1 LVSAGHRR
9 PGDGEFHIRAER
21 DGGSPLSTKNA
32 SAVVSSSQS
41 ASLKLQPPRAATP
54 FPVILATATAV
65 PEHTITR
72 DDVKYYMGRVFDIPE
87 RKLEAMMSIVDNAQV
102 LKRHSIFP
110 ITYTVEPRAL
120 YKTNQEY
127 IEHAIKLGRE
137 AAEKCLERAHLRA
150 DEIDLIITVSCT
162 GFMIPSLD
170 AHLINMMGFRSD
182 VRRMPFTELGC
193 AAGAMAIARAA
204 DYLKAYPGGNAL
216 VIAVELPSLT
226 FQRKDISQAN
236 LISSILFGDGAAA
249 VVVSNSPKA
258 VSDVLPSASS
268 ASPST
273 PAHANGNGNY
283 PANGSAATAALAH
296 KPQILVSETYTF
308 PDSLGAMGFDL
319 RDSGFHILLDK
330 NVPDMIGAK
339 IKPLIDDFLGRH
351 GLTQQDIKGW
361 ILHPGGARLLG
372 NVEIALGLTKCQT
385 QPSWDVLANVG
396 NLSSATILFI
406 LQEWL
411 DKRPLNSGDIALA
424 AAFGPGFSAEFLLL
438 QWT

>member
-1 LVSAGHRR
+1 M
-9 PGDGEFHIRAER
+9 E
-21 DGGSPLSTKNA
+21 
-32 SAVVSSSQS
+32 S
-41 ASLKLQPPRAATP
+41 ASNRTTEAAATSHATI
-54 FPVILATATAV
+54 VATATAL
-65 PEHTITR
+65 PPYTITR
-72 DDVKYYMGRVFDIPE
+72 EDVKYYMGRVFDIPE

-102 LKRHSIFP
+102 HTRHSIFP
-110 ITYTVEPRAL
+110 IEYTVEPRPL
-120 YKTNQEY
+120 SQTNNEY
-127 IEHAIKLGRE
+127 IEHAVKLGRE
-137 AAEKCLERAHLRA
+137 AAEKCLERAGLRP

-170 AHLINMMGFRSD
+170 AHLINLMGFRSN

-193 AAGAMAIARAA
+193 AAGAMALGRAA
-204 DYLKAYPGGNAL
+204 DFLTVRPGGNVL

-249 VVVSNSPKA
+249 VIVS
-258 VSDVLPSASS
+258 
-268 ASPST
+268 
-273 PAHANGNGNY
+273 GNNRRG
-283 PANGSAATAALAH
+283 PR
-296 KPQILVSETYTF
+296 ILVSETYTF

-319 RDSGFHILLDK
+319 KDSGFHILLAKD
-330 NVPDMIGAK
+330 VPEMIGAK
-339 IKPLIDDFLGRH
+339 IGGLVQGFLERH
-351 GLTQQDIKGW
+351 GRKREDIKGW

-372 NVEIALGLTKCQT
+372 NVETELGLTKCDT
-385 QPSWDVLANVG
+385 QPSWDILGKVG

-411 DKRPLNSGDIALA
+411 EKRPLKSGEYALA

>member
-1 LVSAGHRR
+1 M
-9 PGDGEFHIRAER
+9 
-21 DGGSPLSTKNA
+21 STDRVA
-32 SAVVSSSQS
+32 TLAPSQHTNS
-41 ASLKLQPPRAATP
+41 THST
-54 FPVILATATAV
+54 IIATATAV

-72 DDVKYYMGRVFDIPE
+72 EDVKYYMGRVFDIPE

-102 LKRHSIFP
+102 HKRHAIFP

-120 YKTNQEY
+120 EKTNQEY
-127 IEHAIKLGRE
+127 MEHAIKLGRE
-137 AAEKCLERAHLRA
+137 AAEKCLERAGLRPE
-150 DEIDLIITVSCT
+150 DVDLIITVSCT

-170 AHLINMMGFRSD
+170 AHLINLMGFRSD

-193 AAGAMAIARAA
+193 AAGAMALGRAA
-204 DYLKAYPGGNAL
+204 DFLKAYPGGNVL
-216 VIAVELPSLT
+216 IIAVELPSLT

-249 VVVSNSPKA
+249 VLVS
-258 VSDVLPSASS
+258 
-268 ASPST
+268 
-273 PAHANGNGNY
+273 GNGGHG
-283 PANGSAATAALAH
+283 PR
-296 KPQILVSETYTF
+296 ILVSETYTF

-319 RDSGFHILLDK
+319 RDSGFHILLAKD
-330 NVPDMIGAK
+330 VPEMIGAK
-339 IKPLIDDFLGRH
+339 IKGLVHGFLERH

-385 QPSWDVLANVG
+385 QPSWDILGNVG

-411 DKRPLNSGDIALA
+411 EKRPLQPGDYAMA